1 MECLFICFFFFKQK
15 TAYEMRISDWSSDVC
30 SSDLCLFGPPGGR
43 KDFPRFTLRFRYAGF
58 CCSDFI
64 HSRRDFLADLSPF
77 GFERF
82 DNYRAHDH
90 HDFIAIGVMCAQLA
104 ALGRIESTLQ
114 QSAQDRG
121 VDLAPVALSGR
132 SEE

>member
-1 MECLFICFFFFKQK
+1 
-15 TAYEMRISDWSSDVC
+15 MR
-30 SSDLCLFGPPGGR
+30 CLFGPPGGR

-104 ALGRIESTLQ
+104 ALGRIESTLE

-121 VDLAPVALSGR
+121 VDLAPVALSGAEQLLR
-132 SEE
+132 SEEHTSELQSLMRVSYAVFCYKKNKKYN

>member
-1 MECLFICFFFFKQK
+1 
-15 TAYEMRISDWSSDVC
+15 MR
-30 SSDLCLFGPPGGR
+30 CLFGPPGGR

-82 DNYRAHDH
+82 DDYRAHDH

-104 ALGRIESTLQ
+104 ALGRIESTLE

-121 VDLAPVALSGR
+121 VDLAPVALSGAEPLLAILPADGQPDR
-132 SEE
+132 QSAVWGTRVSE